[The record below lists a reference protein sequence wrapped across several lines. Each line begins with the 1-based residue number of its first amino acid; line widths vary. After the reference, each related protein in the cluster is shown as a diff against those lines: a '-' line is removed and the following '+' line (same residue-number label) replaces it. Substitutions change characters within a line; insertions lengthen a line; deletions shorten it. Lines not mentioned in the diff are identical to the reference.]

1 MKEITH
7 AEVRRIA
14 HLARLRLD
22 EDQVAEISSQLA
34 RILEAFSALQAADLE
49 PAEPSRHTGAA
60 VGRRPDAVGTSLS
73 RDSALA
79 AAPDVEDG
87 HIRIPRVL
95 AEK

>member
-1 MKEITH
+1 MKPITH

-22 EDQVAEISSQLA
+22 EGQVAEVSAQLA
-34 RILEAFSALQAADLE
+34 RILEAFSALQAADLV
-49 PAEPSRHTGAA
+49 PAKPSSGTTAPMD
-60 VGRRPDAVGTSLS
+60 RRPDVVVSSLPRS
-73 RDSALA
+73 RALA

-95 AEK
+95 G